1 MSSGFETLNLH
12 PNLKKAIDALGFT
25 SMTPI
30 QQKVLKF
37 TLAGH
42 DAIGRAQTG
51 TGKTAAFLI
60 SVINDLLN
68 NPVKEQR
75 YRGEPRALILA
86 PTRELALQ
94 IESDALELT
103 KYTDLSVVT
112 LVGGVDFDKQKA
124 QLDKA
129 PVDIMVATPGRLID
143 FVEQKEVWLDLI
155 EFLVIDEADRL
166 LDMGFIPSVK
176 RIVRFSPRKEQR
188 QTLMFSATFSYDVLN
203 LAQQWLF
210 EPVTVE
216 IEPEKKT
223 NADVE
228 QRVYMVATPGRLIDF
243 VEQKEVW
250 LDLIEFL
257 VIDEADRLL
266 DMGFIPSVKRIV
278 RFSPRKEQRQ
288 TLMFSATFSYD
299 VLNLAQQWLFEPVTV
314 EIEPEKKTNADVEQ
328 RVYMVAKADKYKLL
342 QDILRDEPIE
352 KVMIFANRR
361 DQVRK
366 LYDHLKKDGYKVV
379 MLSGE
384 IAQDKRLKM
393 LDQFKNGKHNIMI
406 ATDVAGRGIHVDGVS
421 HVVNFT
427 LPEQSDDYVHRIG
440 RTGRAGTRG
449 VSISFLSE
457 DDAFYLPEIEKA
469 IGQKLPLTRLEGYC

>member
-12 PNLKKAIDALGFT
+12 PQLKRAIDALGFKD
-25 SMTPI
+25 MTPI

-51 TGKTAAFLI
+51 TGKTAAFLV

-68 NPVKEQR
+68 NPIQEQC

-94 IESDALELT
+94 IESDAKELT
-103 KYTDLSVVT
+103 KFSDLHVVT
-112 LVGGVDFDKQKA
+112 LLGGVDFDKQKA
-124 QLDKA
+124 QLDKK

-143 FVEQKEVWLDLI
+143 FVEQKEVWLD
-155 EFLVIDEADRL
+155 
-166 LDMGFIPSVK
+166 
-176 RIVRFSPRKEQR
+176 Q
-188 QTLMFSATFSYDVLN
+188 
-203 LAQQWLF
+203 
-210 EPVTVE
+210 
-216 IEPEKKT
+216 
-223 NADVE
+223 
-228 QRVYMVATPGRLIDF
+228 
-243 VEQKEVW
+243 
-250 LDLIEFL
+250 IEFL

-328 RVYMVAKADKYKLL
+328 RVYMVAKSDKYKLL

-366 LYDHLKKDGYKVV
+366 LYDNLKRDGYKVV

-393 LDQFKNGKHNIMI
+393 LDQFKNGQHNIMI

>member
-12 PNLKKAIDALGFT
+12 PKLKQAIDALGFKE
-25 SMTPI
+25 MTPI
-30 QQKVLKF
+30 QEKVLKF

-51 TGKTAAFLI
+51 TGKTAAFLV

-68 NPVKEQR
+68 NPIKEQR
-75 YRGEPRALILA
+75 FRGEARALILA

-94 IESDALELT
+94 IENDVKDLT
-103 KYTDLSVVT
+103 KFTDLHFVT
-112 LVGGVDFDKQKA
+112 LLGGVDFDKQKT
-124 QLDKA
+124 QLNKQF
-129 PVDIMVATPGRLID
+129 VDIIMATPGRLID
-143 FVEQKEVWLDLI
+143 FVEQKEVWLDQI

-176 RIVRFSPRKEQR
+176 RIVR
-188 QTLMFSATFSYDVLN
+188 Y
-203 LAQQWLF
+203 
-210 EPVTVE
+210 
-216 IEPEKKT
+216 
-223 NADVE
+223 
-228 QRVYMVATPGRLIDF
+228 
-243 VEQKEVW
+243 
-250 LDLIEFL
+250 
-257 VIDEADRLL
+257 
-266 DMGFIPSVKRIV
+266 
-278 RFSPRKEQRQ
+278 SPRKEQRQ

-328 RVYMVAKADKYKLL
+328 RVYMVAKTDKYKLL
-342 QDILRDEPIE
+342 QEILRDEPIE

-366 LYDHLKKDGYKVV
+366 LYDHLKRDGYKVV

-384 IAQDKRLKM
+384 IAQDKRTKM
-393 LDQFKNGKHNIMI
+393 LDQFKNGQHNIMI

-421 HVVNFT
+421 HVINFT

-440 RTGRAGTRG
+440 RTGRASASG

-469 IGQKLPLTRLEGYC
+469 IGQKLPLTRLDGYC

>member
-1 MSSGFETLNLH
+1 MALGFETINLH
-12 PNLKKAIDALGFT
+12 PQLKQAIDALGFK

-30 QQKVLKF
+30 QQRVLNF

-60 SVINDLLN
+60 SIINDLLN
-68 NPVKEQR
+68 NPIQQTR

-86 PTRELALQ
+86 PTRELAIQ
-94 IESDALELT
+94 IEQDAKDLT
-103 KYTDLSVVT
+103 KFTDLHVLT
-112 LVGGVDFDKQKA
+112 LVGGVDFEKQKK
-124 QLDKA
+124 QLDQN
-129 PVDIMVATPGRLID
+129 PIDIIVATPGRLID
-143 FVEQKEVWLDLI
+143 FTEQKEIWLDQI

-176 RIVRFSPRKEQR
+176 RIVRFAPRKEQR
-188 QTLMFSATFSYDVLN
+188 QTLLFSATFSYDVLN
-203 LAQQWLF
+203 LAQQWLC

-228 QRVYMVATPGRLIDF
+228 QRMYVVSK
-243 VEQKEVW
+243 Q
-250 LDLIEFL
+250 
-257 VIDEADRLL
+257 
-266 DMGFIPSVKRIV
+266 
-278 RFSPRKEQRQ
+278 
-288 TLMFSATFSYD
+288 
-299 VLNLAQQWLFEPVTV
+299 
-314 EIEPEKKTNADVEQ
+314 
-328 RVYMVAKADKYKLL
+328 DKYKLL
-342 QDILRDEPIE
+342 KDILSKEPIE
-352 KVMIFANRR
+352 KVVIFANRR

-366 LYDHLKKDGYKVV
+366 IYDQLKKDNYAVV

-384 IAQDKRLKM
+384 ISQDKRLKM
-393 LDQFKNGKHNIMI
+393 LDQFKSGKHHIMI

-421 HVVNFT
+421 HVINYT

-440 RTGRAGTRG
+440 RTGRAGTQG

-457 DDAFYLPEIEKA
+457 DDAFYLPDIEKA

>member
-12 PNLKKAIDALGFT
+12 PNLKQAIDALGFS

-30 QQKVLKF
+30 QEKVLKF

-51 TGKTAAFLI
+51 TGKTAAFLVSI
-60 SVINDLLN
+60 INDLLN
-68 NPVKEQR
+68 NPVQEQR

-94 IESDALELT
+94 IESDAHELT
-103 KYTDLSVVT
+103 KFSDLSVVT
-112 LVGGVDFDKQKA
+112 LLGGVDFDKQKA

-143 FVEQKEVWLDLI
+143 FVEQKEVWLD
-155 EFLVIDEADRL
+155 
-166 LDMGFIPSVK
+166 
-176 RIVRFSPRKEQR
+176 Q
-188 QTLMFSATFSYDVLN
+188 
-203 LAQQWLF
+203 
-210 EPVTVE
+210 
-216 IEPEKKT
+216 
-223 NADVE
+223 
-228 QRVYMVATPGRLIDF
+228 
-243 VEQKEVW
+243 
-250 LDLIEFL
+250 IEFL

-366 LYDHLKKDGYKVV
+366 LYDHLKRDNNKVV

>member
-1 MSSGFETLNLH
+1 MVSDFETLNLH
-12 PNLKKAIDALGFT
+12 PQLKKAIDALGFKQ
-25 SMTPI
+25 MTPI
-30 QQKVLKF
+30 QQKVLTY

-51 TGKTAAFLI
+51 TGKTAAFLVSI
-60 SVINDLLN
+60 INDLLY
-68 NPVKEQR
+68 NPFQEQR

-94 IESDALELT
+94 IESDAKELT
-103 KYTDLSVVT
+103 KFTDLKLLT
-112 LVGGVDFDKQKA
+112 LVGGVDFDKQKKPLNA
-124 QLDKA
+124 NFLD
-129 PVDIMVATPGRLID
+129 ILVATPGRLID
-143 FVEQKEVWLDLI
+143 FIEQKEIWLDQI

-176 RIVRFSPRKEQR
+176 RIVRYSPRKEER

-203 LAQQWLF
+203 LARQWLF

-216 IEPEKKT
+216 IEPEQKT
-223 NADVE
+223 NNDVE
-228 QRVYMVATPGRLIDF
+228 QRVYV
-243 VEQKEVW
+243 V
-250 LDLIEFL
+250 
-257 VIDEADRLL
+257 
-266 DMGFIPSVKRIV
+266 
-278 RFSPRKEQRQ
+278 
-288 TLMFSATFSYD
+288 
-299 VLNLAQQWLFEPVTV
+299 
-314 EIEPEKKTNADVEQ
+314 EKK
-328 RVYMVAKADKYKLL
+328 DKYRLL
-342 QDILRDEPIE
+342 QDILRDEPID

-361 DQVRK
+361 DQVRR
-366 LYDHLKKDGYKVV
+366 LYDHLKKDGYRVG

-393 LDQFKNGKHNIMI
+393 LEQFKQGKNNIMI

-440 RTGRAGTRG
+440 RTGRAGSQG

-469 IGQKLPLTRLEGYC
+469 IGKKLPLTRLEGYC

>member
-12 PNLKKAIDALGFT
+12 PNLKKAIDALGFKD
-25 SMTPI
+25 MTPI

-51 TGKTAAFLI
+51 TGKTAAFLV

-68 NPVKEQR
+68 NPIKEQR

-94 IESDALELT
+94 IESDAKELV
-103 KYTDLSVVT
+103 KYTDLNVMT
-112 LVGGVDFDKQKA
+112 LLGGVDFDKQKN
-124 QLDKA
+124 LLNRNF
-129 PVDIMVATPGRLID
+129 VDIMVATPGRLID
-143 FVEQKEVWLDLI
+143 FVEQKEVWLD
-155 EFLVIDEADRL
+155 
-166 LDMGFIPSVK
+166 
-176 RIVRFSPRKEQR
+176 Q
-188 QTLMFSATFSYDVLN
+188 
-203 LAQQWLF
+203 
-210 EPVTVE
+210 
-216 IEPEKKT
+216 
-223 NADVE
+223 
-228 QRVYMVATPGRLIDF
+228 
-243 VEQKEVW
+243 
-250 LDLIEFL
+250 IEFL

-328 RVYMVAKADKYKLL
+328 RVYMVAKSDKYKLL
-342 QDILRDEPIE
+342 EEILRVEPIV

-366 LYDHLKKDGYKVV
+366 LYDHLKRDGYKVV

-393 LDQFKNGKHNIMI
+393 LDQFKNGQHNIMI

-457 DDAFYLPEIEKA
+457 DDAFSLPEIEKA

>member
-1 MSSGFETLNLH
+1 MSAGFETLNLH

-25 SMTPI
+25 KMTSI
-30 QQKVLKF
+30 QEKVLKF

-51 TGKTAAFLI
+51 TGKTAAFLV

-68 NPVKEQR
+68 NPIKEQR
-75 YRGEPRALILA
+75 FRGETRALILA

-94 IESDALELT
+94 IESDAKELT
-103 KYTDLSVVT
+103 KFTDLHLVT
-112 LVGGVDFDKQKA
+112 LLGGVDFDKQKA
-124 QLDKA
+124 ELSKNF
-129 PVDIMVATPGRLID
+129 VDIIVATPGRLID
-143 FVEQKEVWLDLI
+143 FVEQKEVWLDQI

-176 RIVRFSPRKEQR
+176 RIVR
-188 QTLMFSATFSYDVLN
+188 Y
-203 LAQQWLF
+203 
-210 EPVTVE
+210 
-216 IEPEKKT
+216 
-223 NADVE
+223 
-228 QRVYMVATPGRLIDF
+228 
-243 VEQKEVW
+243 
-250 LDLIEFL
+250 
-257 VIDEADRLL
+257 
-266 DMGFIPSVKRIV
+266 
-278 RFSPRKEQRQ
+278 SPRKEQRQ

-328 RVYMVAKADKYKLL
+328 RVYMVAKTDKYKLL
-342 QDILRDEPIE
+342 EEILRDEPIE

-366 LYDHLKKDGYKVV
+366 LYDHLKRDGYKVV

-393 LDQFKNGKHNIMI
+393 LDQFKNGQHNIMI

-440 RTGRAGTRG
+440 RTGRAGTRR

-469 IGQKLPLTRLEGYC
+469 IGQKLPLTRLDGYC

>member
-12 PNLKKAIDALGFT
+12 PQLKRAIDALGFKD
-25 SMTPI
+25 MTPI

-51 TGKTAAFLI
+51 TGKTAAFLV

-68 NPVKEQR
+68 NPIQEQR

-94 IESDALELT
+94 IESDAKELT
-103 KYTDLSVVT
+103 KFSDLHVVT
-112 LVGGVDFDKQKA
+112 LLGGVDFDKQKA
-124 QLDKA
+124 QLDKK

-143 FVEQKEVWLDLI
+143 FVEQKEVWLD
-155 EFLVIDEADRL
+155 
-166 LDMGFIPSVK
+166 
-176 RIVRFSPRKEQR
+176 Q
-188 QTLMFSATFSYDVLN
+188 
-203 LAQQWLF
+203 
-210 EPVTVE
+210 
-216 IEPEKKT
+216 
-223 NADVE
+223 
-228 QRVYMVATPGRLIDF
+228 
-243 VEQKEVW
+243 
-250 LDLIEFL
+250 IEFL

-328 RVYMVAKADKYKLL
+328 RVYMVAKSDKYKLL

-366 LYDHLKKDGYKVV
+366 LYDNLKRDGYKVV

-384 IAQDKRLKM
+384 IAQDKRSKM
-393 LDQFKNGKHNIMI
+393 LDQFKNGQHNIMI

>member
-12 PNLKKAIDALGFT
+12 PKLKQAIDALGFKE
-25 SMTPI
+25 MTPI
-30 QQKVLKF
+30 QEKVLKF

-51 TGKTAAFLI
+51 TGKTAAFLV

-68 NPVKEQR
+68 NPIKEQR
-75 YRGEPRALILA
+75 FRGEARALILA

-94 IESDALELT
+94 IESDAKELT
-103 KYTDLSVVT
+103 KFTDLHLVT
-112 LVGGVDFDKQKA
+112 LLGGVDFDKQRA
-124 QLDKA
+124 QLDKKF
-129 PVDIMVATPGRLID
+129 VDIIVATPGRLID
-143 FVEQKEVWLDLI
+143 FVEQKEVWLD
-155 EFLVIDEADRL
+155 
-166 LDMGFIPSVK
+166 
-176 RIVRFSPRKEQR
+176 Q
-188 QTLMFSATFSYDVLN
+188 
-203 LAQQWLF
+203 
-210 EPVTVE
+210 
-216 IEPEKKT
+216 
-223 NADVE
+223 
-228 QRVYMVATPGRLIDF
+228 
-243 VEQKEVW
+243 
-250 LDLIEFL
+250 IEFL

-328 RVYMVAKADKYKLL
+328 RVYMVAKTDKYKLL
-342 QDILRDEPIE
+342 QEILRDEPIE

-393 LDQFKNGKHNIMI
+393 LDQFKHGQHNIMI

-421 HVVNFT
+421 HVINFT

>member
-12 PNLKKAIDALGFT
+12 PKLKQAIDAVGFKE
-25 SMTPI
+25 MTPI
-30 QQKVLKF
+30 QEKVLKF

-51 TGKTAAFLI
+51 TGKTAAFLV

-68 NPVKEQR
+68 NPIKEQR
-75 YRGEPRALILA
+75 FRGEPRALILA

-94 IESDALELT
+94 IESDAKELT
-103 KYTDLSVVT
+103 KFTDLHLVT
-112 LVGGVDFDKQKA
+112 LLGGVDFDKQKA
-124 QLDKA
+124 QLDKNF
-129 PVDIMVATPGRLID
+129 VDIIVATPGRLID
-143 FVEQKEVWLDLI
+143 FVEQKEVWLD
-155 EFLVIDEADRL
+155 
-166 LDMGFIPSVK
+166 
-176 RIVRFSPRKEQR
+176 Q
-188 QTLMFSATFSYDVLN
+188 
-203 LAQQWLF
+203 
-210 EPVTVE
+210 
-216 IEPEKKT
+216 
-223 NADVE
+223 
-228 QRVYMVATPGRLIDF
+228 
-243 VEQKEVW
+243 
-250 LDLIEFL
+250 IEFL

-328 RVYMVAKADKYKLL
+328 RVYMVAKTDKYKLL
-342 QDILRDEPIE
+342 QEILRDEPIE

-393 LDQFKNGKHNIMI
+393 LDQFKNGQHNIMI

-421 HVVNFT
+421 HVINFT

>member
-1 MSSGFETLNLH
+1 MSSGFETLNLE
-12 PNLKKAIDALGFT
+12 PQLKQAIDALGFKE
-25 SMTPI
+25 MTPI
-30 QQKVLKF
+30 QAKVLQY

-60 SVINDLLN
+60 SIINDLLK
-68 NPVKEQR
+68 NPIQHQR
-75 YRGEPRALILA
+75 FRGEPRALILA
-86 PTRELALQ
+86 PTRELAIQ
-94 IESDALELT
+94 IESDAKELT
-103 KYTDLSVVT
+103 KFAGLNVVT
-112 LVGGVDFDKQKA
+112 LVGGVDFDKQKK
-124 QLDKA
+124 QLDQGF
-129 PVDIMVATPGRLID
+129 VDIIVATPGRLID
-143 FVEQKEVWLDLI
+143 FTEQKEIWLDQI

-176 RIVRFSPRKEQR
+176 RIVRYSPRKEQR
-188 QTLMFSATFSYDVLN
+188 QTLLFSATFSYDVLN

-216 IEPEKKT
+216 IETDKKT

-228 QRVYMVATPGRLIDF
+228 QRVYVVG
-243 VEQKEVW
+243 K
-250 LDLIEFL
+250 
-257 VIDEADRLL
+257 
-266 DMGFIPSVKRIV
+266 S
-278 RFSPRKEQRQ
+278 
-288 TLMFSATFSYD
+288 
-299 VLNLAQQWLFEPVTV
+299 
-314 EIEPEKKTNADVEQ
+314 
-328 RVYMVAKADKYKLL
+328 DKYKLL
-342 QDILRDEPIE
+342 QEILRDEPIE

-366 LYDHLKKDGYKVV
+366 LYDNLKRDGYKVV

-393 LDQFKNGKHNIMI
+393 LDQFKNGQHNIMI

-469 IGQKLPLTRLEGYC
+469 IGQKIPLTRLDGYC

>member
-1 MSSGFETLNLH
+1 MASGFQTLNLH
-12 PNLKKAIDALGFT
+12 PQLKQAIDALGFKE
-25 SMTPI
+25 MTPI
-30 QQKVLKF
+30 QQKVLKY
-37 TLAGH
+37 TLGGH

-68 NPVKEQR
+68 NPIQEQR

-86 PTRELALQ
+86 PTRELAIQ
-94 IESDALELT
+94 IENDAR
-103 KYTDLSVVT
+103 DLVKFSALNVVT
-112 LVGGVDFDKQKA
+112 LVGGVDFDKQKK
-124 QLDKA
+124 QLNQNF
-129 PVDIMVATPGRLID
+129 VDIMVATPGRLID
-143 FVEQKEVWLDLI
+143 FVEQKEIWLDQI

-176 RIVRFSPRKEQR
+176 RIVRYSPRKEQR

-203 LAQQWLF
+203 LAQQWLY

-228 QRVYMVATPGRLIDF
+228 QRVYV
-243 VEQKEVW
+243 VE
-250 LDLIEFL
+250 
-257 VIDEADRLL
+257 
-266 DMGFIPSVKRIV
+266 
-278 RFSPRKEQRQ
+278 RK
-288 TLMFSATFSYD
+288 
-299 VLNLAQQWLFEPVTV
+299 
-314 EIEPEKKTNADVEQ
+314 
-328 RVYMVAKADKYKLL
+328 DKYKLL
-342 QDILRDEPIE
+342 QEILRDEPIG

-366 LYDHLKKDGYKVV
+366 LYDHLKKDQYKVV

-393 LDQFKNGKHNIMI
+393 LDQFKNGQHNIMI

-421 HVVNFT
+421 HVINFT

-440 RTGRAGTRG
+440 RTGRAGTQG

>member
-12 PNLKKAIDALGFT
+12 PQLQQAIHALGFK

-30 QQKVLKF
+30 QEKVLKF

-60 SVINDLLN
+60 SIINDLLN
-68 NPVKEQR
+68 NPIQEKR

-94 IESDALELT
+94 IEQDA
-103 KYTDLSVVT
+103 KDLIKFSQLNVMT
-112 LVGGVDFDKQKA
+112 LLGGVDFDKQRK
-124 QLDKA
+124 QLDA
-129 PVDIMVATPGRLID
+129 NPIDIMVATPGRLID
-143 FVEQKEVWLDLI
+143 FAEQKEIWLDQV

-176 RIVRFSPRKEQR
+176 KIVRFSPKKEQR
-188 QTLMFSATFSYDVLN
+188 QTLMFSATFNYDVLN
-203 LAQQWLF
+203 LARQWLF

-228 QRVYMVATPGRLIDF
+228 QRIYVVA
-243 VEQKEVW
+243 VE
-250 LDLIEFL
+250 
-257 VIDEADRLL
+257 
-266 DMGFIPSVKRIV
+266 
-278 RFSPRKEQRQ
+278 
-288 TLMFSATFSYD
+288 
-299 VLNLAQQWLFEPVTV
+299 
-314 EIEPEKKTNADVEQ
+314 
-328 RVYMVAKADKYKLL
+328 DKYKLL
-342 QDILRDEPIE
+342 QEILHQEPIE
-352 KVMIFANRR
+352 KVVIFANRR
-361 DQVRK
+361 DQVRTV
-366 LYDHLKKDGYKVV
+366 YDQLKKDKYKVV

-393 LDQFKNGKHNIMI
+393 LDQFKNGQHNIMI

-421 HVVNFT
+421 HVVNYT

-457 DDAFYLPEIEKA
+457 EDAFYLSDIEKA
-469 IGQKLPLTRLEGYC
+469 IGQKLPLTRLDGYC

>member
-1 MSSGFETLNLH
+1 
-12 PNLKKAIDALGFT
+12 
-25 SMTPI
+25 
-30 QQKVLKF
+30 
-37 TLAGH
+37 
-42 DAIGRAQTG
+42 
-51 TGKTAAFLI
+51 
-60 SVINDLLN
+60 
-68 NPVKEQR
+68 
-75 YRGEPRALILA
+75 
-86 PTRELALQ
+86 
-94 IESDALELT
+94 
-103 KYTDLSVVT
+103 VVT
-112 LVGGVDFDKQKA
+112 LLGGVDFDKQKN
-124 QLDKA
+124 QLNKA

-143 FVEQKEVWLDLI
+143 FVEQKEVWLD
-155 EFLVIDEADRL
+155 
-166 LDMGFIPSVK
+166 
-176 RIVRFSPRKEQR
+176 Q
-188 QTLMFSATFSYDVLN
+188 
-203 LAQQWLF
+203 
-210 EPVTVE
+210 
-216 IEPEKKT
+216 
-223 NADVE
+223 
-228 QRVYMVATPGRLIDF
+228 
-243 VEQKEVW
+243 
-250 LDLIEFL
+250 IEFL

-328 RVYMVAKADKYKLL
+328 RVYMVAKSDKYKLL
-342 QDILRDEPIE
+342 QEILRDEPIE

-366 LYDHLKKDGYKVV
+366 LYDHLKRDGYKVV

-384 IAQDKRLKM
+384 IAQDKRTKM
-393 LDQFKNGKHNIMI
+393 LDQFKNGQHNIMI
-406 ATDVAGRGIHVDGVS
+406 ATDVAGRGIHVDNVS

-440 RTGRAGTRG
+440 RTGRAGAQG

>member
-1 MSSGFETLNLH
+1 MSSGFETLNLE
-12 PNLKKAIDALGFT
+12 PQLKQAIDALGFKE
-25 SMTPI
+25 MTPI
-30 QQKVLKF
+30 QAKVLQY

-60 SVINDLLN
+60 SIINDLLK
-68 NPVKEQR
+68 NPIQHQR
-75 YRGEPRALILA
+75 FRGEPRALILA
-86 PTRELALQ
+86 PTRELAIQ
-94 IESDALELT
+94 IESDAKELT
-103 KYTDLSVVT
+103 KFAGLNVVT
-112 LVGGVDFDKQKA
+112 LVGGVDFDKQKK
-124 QLDKA
+124 QLDQGF
-129 PVDIMVATPGRLID
+129 VDIIVATPGRLID
-143 FVEQKEVWLDLI
+143 FTEQKEIWLDQI

-176 RIVRFSPRKEQR
+176 RIVRYSPRKEQR
-188 QTLMFSATFSYDVLN
+188 QTLLFSATFSYDVLN

-216 IEPEKKT
+216 IEPDKKT

-228 QRVYMVATPGRLIDF
+228 QRVYVVG
-243 VEQKEVW
+243 K
-250 LDLIEFL
+250 
-257 VIDEADRLL
+257 
-266 DMGFIPSVKRIV
+266 S
-278 RFSPRKEQRQ
+278 
-288 TLMFSATFSYD
+288 
-299 VLNLAQQWLFEPVTV
+299 
-314 EIEPEKKTNADVEQ
+314 
-328 RVYMVAKADKYKLL
+328 DKYKLL
-342 QDILRDEPIE
+342 QEILRDEPIE

-366 LYDHLKKDGYKVV
+366 LYDNLKRDGYKVV

-393 LDQFKNGKHNIMI
+393 LDQFKNGQHNIMI
-406 ATDVAGRGIHVDGVS
+406 ATDVEGRGIHVDGVS
-421 HVVNFT
+421 HVINFT

-469 IGQKLPLTRLEGYC
+469 IGQKIPLTRLDGYC

>member
-1 MSSGFETLNLH
+1 MSSGLETLNLH
-12 PNLKKAIDALGFT
+12 PQLKQAIDALGYT

-30 QQKVLKF
+30 QEKVLKF

-51 TGKTAAFLI
+51 SGKTAAFLI
-60 SVINDLLN
+60 SIINDLLN
-68 NPVKEQR
+68 NPIQEQR

-94 IESDALELT
+94 IEQDAKDLT
-103 KYTDLSVVT
+103 KCTSLNVVT
-112 LVGGVDFDKQKA
+112 LLGGVDFDKQRK
-124 QLDKA
+124 QLDA
-129 PVDIMVATPGRLID
+129 GFVDILVATPGRLID
-143 FVEQKEVWLDLI
+143 FTEQKEVWLDQV

-166 LDMGFIPSVK
+166 LDMGFIPAVK

-203 LAQQWLF
+203 LARQWLF

-228 QRVYMVATPGRLIDF
+228 QRVYVVSNR
-243 VEQKEVW
+243 
-250 LDLIEFL
+250 
-257 VIDEADRLL
+257 
-266 DMGFIPSVKRIV
+266 
-278 RFSPRKEQRQ
+278 
-288 TLMFSATFSYD
+288 
-299 VLNLAQQWLFEPVTV
+299 
-314 EIEPEKKTNADVEQ
+314 
-328 RVYMVAKADKYKLL
+328 DKYKLL
-342 QDILRDEPIE
+342 QEVLHNEPIE

-361 DQVRK
+361 DQVRR
-366 LYDHLKKDGYKVV
+366 LYDSLKKDGYKVV

-393 LDQFKNGKHNIMI
+393 LDQFKNGQHNIMI

-440 RTGRAGTRG
+440 RTGRAGSQG

-457 DDAFYLPEIEKA
+457 DDAFYLSDIEKA
-469 IGQKLPLTRLEGYC
+469 IGQKLPLTRLDGYC

>member
-1 MSSGFETLNLH
+1 VIIYLEHRFMSSGFETLNLH
-12 PNLKKAIDALGFT
+12 PNLKQAIDALGFS

-30 QQKVLKF
+30 QEKVLKF

-51 TGKTAAFLI
+51 TGKTAAFLVSI
-60 SVINDLLN
+60 INDLLN
-68 NPVKEQR
+68 NPVQEQR

-94 IESDALELT
+94 IESDAHELT
-103 KYTDLSVVT
+103 KFSDLSVVT
-112 LVGGVDFDKQKA
+112 LLGGVDFDKQKA

-143 FVEQKEVWLDLI
+143 FVEQKEVWLD
-155 EFLVIDEADRL
+155 
-166 LDMGFIPSVK
+166 
-176 RIVRFSPRKEQR
+176 Q
-188 QTLMFSATFSYDVLN
+188 
-203 LAQQWLF
+203 
-210 EPVTVE
+210 
-216 IEPEKKT
+216 
-223 NADVE
+223 
-228 QRVYMVATPGRLIDF
+228 
-243 VEQKEVW
+243 
-250 LDLIEFL
+250 IEFL

-366 LYDHLKKDGYKVV
+366 LYDHLKRDNYKVV

>member
-1 MSSGFETLNLH
+1 M
-12 PNLKKAIDALGFT
+12 
-25 SMTPI
+25 
-30 QQKVLKF
+30 
-37 TLAGH
+37 

-68 NPVKEQR
+68 KPIQEQR
-75 YRGEPRALILA
+75 FRGEPRALILA

-94 IESDALELT
+94 IESDAQHLT
-103 KYTDLSVVT
+103 KFTNLKLLT
-112 LVGGVDFDKQKA
+112 LLGGVDYDLQKRK
-124 QLDKA
+124 LDES
-129 PVDIMVATPGRLID
+129 PIDILVATPGRLID
-143 FVEQKEVWLDLI
+143 FVEQKQVWLDQI

-176 RIVRFSPRKEQR
+176 RIVRFSPLKEQR

-223 NADVE
+223 NHDVE
-228 QRVYMVATPGRLIDF
+228 QRVYMVSN
-243 VEQKEVW
+243 K
-250 LDLIEFL
+250 
-257 VIDEADRLL
+257 
-266 DMGFIPSVKRIV
+266 
-278 RFSPRKEQRQ
+278 
-288 TLMFSATFSYD
+288 
-299 VLNLAQQWLFEPVTV
+299 
-314 EIEPEKKTNADVEQ
+314 
-328 RVYMVAKADKYKLL
+328 DKYRLL
-342 QDILRDEPIE
+342 QDILRDEPID

-366 LYDHLKKDGYKVV
+366 LYDHLKKDGYRVG

-384 IAQDKRLKM
+384 IAQEKRTKM
-393 LDQFKNGKHNIMI
+393 LDQFKNGKNNIMI

-440 RTGRAGTRG
+440 RTGRAGATG

-457 DDAFYLPEIEKA
+457 DDAFNLGAIEKA
-469 IGQKLPLTRLEGYC
+469 IGQKLPLTRMDGYC

>member
-1 MSSGFETLNLH
+1 VIIKLEQRFMSSGFETLNLH
-12 PNLKKAIDALGFT
+12 PQLKKAIDALGFT

-94 IESDALELT
+94 IENDAHELT
-103 KYTDLSVVT
+103 KFTDLSVVT
-112 LVGGVDFDKQKA
+112 LLGGVDFDKQKA

-143 FVEQKEVWLDLI
+143 FVEQKEVWLD
-155 EFLVIDEADRL
+155 
-166 LDMGFIPSVK
+166 
-176 RIVRFSPRKEQR
+176 Q
-188 QTLMFSATFSYDVLN
+188 
-203 LAQQWLF
+203 
-210 EPVTVE
+210 
-216 IEPEKKT
+216 
-223 NADVE
+223 
-228 QRVYMVATPGRLIDF
+228 
-243 VEQKEVW
+243 
-250 LDLIEFL
+250 IEFL

-366 LYDHLKKDGYKVV
+366 LYDHLKRDGYKVV

-421 HVVNFT
+421 HVINFT

-449 VSISFLSE
+449 VSISFLAE

>member
-12 PNLKKAIDALGFT
+12 PQLKQAIDALGFKE
-25 SMTPI
+25 MTPI

-68 NPVKEQR
+68 NPIQGQR
-75 YRGEPRALILA
+75 YRGEPRALVLA

-94 IESDALELT
+94 IESDAKDLT
-103 KYTDLSVVT
+103 KFTDLNVVT
-112 LVGGVDFDKQKA
+112 LLGGVDFDKQKS
-124 QLDKA
+124 QLNKNF
-129 PVDIMVATPGRLID
+129 VDIIVATPGRLID
-143 FVEQKEVWLDLI
+143 FVEQKEVWLDQI

-176 RIVRFSPRKEQR
+176 RIVR
-188 QTLMFSATFSYDVLN
+188 Y
-203 LAQQWLF
+203 
-210 EPVTVE
+210 
-216 IEPEKKT
+216 
-223 NADVE
+223 
-228 QRVYMVATPGRLIDF
+228 
-243 VEQKEVW
+243 
-250 LDLIEFL
+250 
-257 VIDEADRLL
+257 
-266 DMGFIPSVKRIV
+266 
-278 RFSPRKEQRQ
+278 SPRKEQRQ

-328 RVYMVAKADKYKLL
+328 RVYMVAKTDKYKLL
-342 QDILRDEPIE
+342 EEILRDEPIE

-366 LYDHLKKDGYKVV
+366 LYDHLKRDGYKVV

-384 IAQDKRLKM
+384 ISQDKRLKM

-469 IGQKLPLTRLEGYC
+469 IGQKLPLTRLDGYC

>member
-12 PNLKKAIDALGFT
+12 PNLKKAIDALGFKD
-25 SMTPI
+25 MTPI

-51 TGKTAAFLI
+51 TGKTAAFLV

-68 NPVKEQR
+68 NPIKEQR

-94 IESDALELT
+94 IESDAKELV
-103 KYTDLSVVT
+103 KYTDLNVMT
-112 LVGGVDFDKQKA
+112 LLGGVDFDKQKN
-124 QLDKA
+124 LLNRNF
-129 PVDIMVATPGRLID
+129 VDIMVATPGRLID
-143 FVEQKEVWLDLI
+143 FVEQKEVWLD
-155 EFLVIDEADRL
+155 
-166 LDMGFIPSVK
+166 
-176 RIVRFSPRKEQR
+176 Q
-188 QTLMFSATFSYDVLN
+188 
-203 LAQQWLF
+203 
-210 EPVTVE
+210 
-216 IEPEKKT
+216 
-223 NADVE
+223 
-228 QRVYMVATPGRLIDF
+228 
-243 VEQKEVW
+243 
-250 LDLIEFL
+250 IEFL

-328 RVYMVAKADKYKLL
+328 RVYMVAKSDKYKLL
-342 QDILRDEPIE
+342 EDILRDEPIE

-393 LDQFKNGKHNIMI
+393 LDQFKNGQHNIMI

-457 DDAFYLPEIEKA
+457 DDAFSLPEIEKA
-469 IGQKLPLTRLEGYC
+469 IGQKLPLTRLDGYC

>member
-12 PNLKKAIDALGFT
+12 PQLKQAIDALGFKE
-25 SMTPI
+25 MTPI

-68 NPVKEQR
+68 NPIQTQR

-94 IESDALELT
+94 IESDAKELT
-103 KYTDLSVVT
+103 KFTNLNVVT
-112 LVGGVDFDKQKA
+112 LLGGVDFDKQKA
-124 QLDKA
+124 QLDKNF
-129 PVDIMVATPGRLID
+129 VDIIVATPGRLID
-143 FVEQKEVWLDLI
+143 FVEQKEVWLDQI

-176 RIVRFSPRKEQR
+176 RIVR
-188 QTLMFSATFSYDVLN
+188 Y
-203 LAQQWLF
+203 
-210 EPVTVE
+210 
-216 IEPEKKT
+216 
-223 NADVE
+223 
-228 QRVYMVATPGRLIDF
+228 
-243 VEQKEVW
+243 
-250 LDLIEFL
+250 
-257 VIDEADRLL
+257 
-266 DMGFIPSVKRIV
+266 
-278 RFSPRKEQRQ
+278 SPRKEQRQ

-328 RVYMVAKADKYKLL
+328 RVYMVAKTDKYKLL
-342 QDILRDEPIE
+342 EDILRDEPIE

-366 LYDHLKKDGYKVV
+366 LYDHLKRDGYKVV

-469 IGQKLPLTRLEGYC
+469 IGQKLPLTRLDGYC

>member
-12 PNLKKAIDALGFT
+12 PNLKQAIDALGFS

-30 QQKVLKF
+30 QEKVLKF

-51 TGKTAAFLI
+51 TGKTAAFLVSI
-60 SVINDLLN
+60 INDLLN
-68 NPVKEQR
+68 NPVQGQR

-94 IESDALELT
+94 IESDAHELT
-103 KYTDLSVVT
+103 KFTDLSVVT
-112 LVGGVDFDKQKA
+112 LLGGVDFDKQKA

-143 FVEQKEVWLDLI
+143 FVEQKEVWLD
-155 EFLVIDEADRL
+155 
-166 LDMGFIPSVK
+166 
-176 RIVRFSPRKEQR
+176 Q
-188 QTLMFSATFSYDVLN
+188 
-203 LAQQWLF
+203 
-210 EPVTVE
+210 
-216 IEPEKKT
+216 
-223 NADVE
+223 
-228 QRVYMVATPGRLIDF
+228 
-243 VEQKEVW
+243 
-250 LDLIEFL
+250 IEFL

-366 LYDHLKKDGYKVV
+366 LYDHLKRDNYKVV

>member
-1 MSSGFETLNLH
+1 MSAGFETLNLH
-12 PNLKKAIDALGFT
+12 PQLKQAIDALGFK

-30 QQKVLKF
+30 QEKVLKF

-60 SVINDLLN
+60 SVLNDVLH
-68 NPVKEQR
+68 NPIQGQR

-94 IESDALELT
+94 IESDAQALT
-103 KYTDLSVVT
+103 KFTDLHLVT
-112 LVGGVDFDKQKA
+112 LLGGVDFEKQKA

-129 PVDIMVATPGRLID
+129 PVDVIVATPGRLID
-143 FVEQKEVWLDLI
+143 LIEQKEVWLDQI

-176 RIVRFSPRKEQR
+176 RIVR
-188 QTLMFSATFSYDVLN
+188 Y
-203 LAQQWLF
+203 
-210 EPVTVE
+210 
-216 IEPEKKT
+216 
-223 NADVE
+223 
-228 QRVYMVATPGRLIDF
+228 
-243 VEQKEVW
+243 
-250 LDLIEFL
+250 
-257 VIDEADRLL
+257 
-266 DMGFIPSVKRIV
+266 
-278 RFSPRKEQRQ
+278 SPRKEQRQ

-342 QDILRDEPIE
+342 QDILSDEPIE

-366 LYDHLKKDGYKVV
+366 LYDHLKQDGYKVV

-393 LDQFKNGKHNIMI
+393 LDQFKNGQHNIMI

-457 DDAFYLPEIEKA
+457 DDAFSLPEIEKA

>member
-1 MSSGFETLNLH
+1 MVSGFETLNLH
-12 PNLKKAIDALGFT
+12 PQLKKAINALGFKQ
-25 SMTPI
+25 MTPI
-30 QQKVLKF
+30 QQKVLTY

-51 TGKTAAFLI
+51 TGKTAAFLVSI
-60 SVINDLLN
+60 INDLLN
-68 NPVKEQR
+68 NPIQEQR

-94 IESDALELT
+94 IESDAKELT
-103 KYTDLSVVT
+103 KFTDLKLLT
-112 LVGGVDFDKQKA
+112 LVGGVDFDKQKKPLNA
-124 QLDKA
+124 NFLD
-129 PVDIMVATPGRLID
+129 ILVATPGRLID
-143 FVEQKEVWLDLI
+143 FIEHKEIWLDQI

-176 RIVRFSPRKEQR
+176 RIVRYSPRKEER

-203 LAQQWLF
+203 LARQWLF

-216 IEPEKKT
+216 IEPEQKT
-223 NADVE
+223 NNDVE
-228 QRVYMVATPGRLIDF
+228 QRVYV
-243 VEQKEVW
+243 V
-250 LDLIEFL
+250 
-257 VIDEADRLL
+257 
-266 DMGFIPSVKRIV
+266 
-278 RFSPRKEQRQ
+278 
-288 TLMFSATFSYD
+288 
-299 VLNLAQQWLFEPVTV
+299 
-314 EIEPEKKTNADVEQ
+314 EKK
-328 RVYMVAKADKYKLL
+328 DKYRLL
-342 QDILRDEPIE
+342 QDILRDEPID

-361 DQVRK
+361 DQVRR
-366 LYDHLKKDGYKVV
+366 LYDHLKKDGYRVG

-393 LDQFKNGKHNIMI
+393 LEQFKQGKNNIMI

-440 RTGRAGTRG
+440 RTGRAGSQG

-469 IGQKLPLTRLEGYC
+469 IGKKLPLTRLEGYC